1 MSPESTSA
9 LSVSSGLHG
18 GATVIRAVGDLDYD
32 YAPVFRRQL
41 TELWATAPIP
51 DANTAHVTTSPTPDA
66 HPVHTTPPAPGAG
79 VSHITTQ
86 THSAAPA
93 HIATTPHVVNTA
105 HAASTTHPT
114 ETIHAAGAVHLPET
128 THLPEAT
135 RPTETPHTTDTAHI
149 ADAAHVTDTPHTT
162 DTTHT
167 ADMDAPG
174 ISRLVI
180 DLSGLTFCDST
191 GLAELLWVLQR
202 SRETGT
208 RLMLA
213 GTNRTLRHMLT
224 TTGLLSFFEL
234 ADSVE
239 EALER
244 R

>member
-41 TELWATAPIP
+41 TELWATAPTP
-51 DANTAHVTTSPTPDA
+51 DANTALIA
-66 HPVHTTPPAPGAG
+66 PPAPDTAA
-79 VSHITTQ
+79 SH
-86 THSAAPA
+86 
-93 HIATTPHVVNTA
+93 TTPHVVNTA
-105 HAASTTHPT
+105 HATSTAHPT
-114 ETIHAAGAVHLPET
+114 DTIHAAGAVHLPET
-128 THLPEAT
+128 PHLPGTPHPTQA
-135 RPTETPHTTDTAHI
+135 PHATETPDTA
-149 ADAAHVTDTPHTT
+149 V
-162 DTTHT
+162 
-167 ADMDAPG
+167 PG

-224 TTGLLSFFEL
+224 TTGLLSFFEM

>member
-51 DANTAHVTTSPTPDA
+51 DANTAHVTTAPAPDANTAHVATSPTPDTRTT
-66 HPVHTTPPAPGAG
+66 HTTPPAPGAG
-79 VSHITTQ
+79 ASHITAQ
-86 THSAAPA
+86 PHGAA
-93 HIATTPHVVNTA
+93 TPHVVNTA

-135 RPTETPHTTDTAHI
+135 RPTETPHTTDT
-149 ADAAHVTDTPHTT
+149 
-162 DTTHT
+162 THT
-167 ADMDAPG
+167 ADVNAPG

-202 SRETGT
+202 SREAGT

>member
-9 LSVSSGLHG
+9 LSVSSGSHG

-32 YAPVFRRQL
+32 YAPAFRQQL
-41 TELWATAPIP
+41 IELWATAPTP
-51 DANTAHVTTSPTPDA
+51 DANTAHASDAARGAVTA
-66 HPVHTTPPAPGAG
+66 HPTDTAPGADT
-79 VSHITTQ
+79 SI
-86 THSAAPA
+86 AAW
-93 HIATTPHVVNTA
+93 
-105 HAASTTHPT
+105 
-114 ETIHAAGAVHLPET
+114 
-128 THLPEAT
+128 
-135 RPTETPHTTDTAHI
+135 
-149 ADAAHVTDTPHTT
+149 
-162 DTTHT
+162 
-167 ADMDAPG
+167 
-174 ISRLVI
+174 LVI

-208 RLMLA
+208 RLVLA

-224 TTGLLSFFEL
+224 TTGLLSFFEM

>member
-51 DANTAHVTTSPTPDA
+51 DANTALITPPAPDRSTPTTTPHA
-66 HPVHTTPPAPGAG
+66 VAPAPGTASHTTPPAPGAG
-79 VSHITTQ
+79 ASHAT
-86 THSAAPA
+86 A

-105 HAASTTHPT
+105 HAASAAHPT

-128 THLPEAT
+128 TGLAETPHV
-135 RPTETPHTTDTAHI
+135 TETPHATD
-149 ADAAHVTDTPHTT
+149 PT

-167 ADMDAPG
+167 ADADAPG